1 MPMNEQHSQADQQ
14 LWQRAAGSGGALSVA
29 CPDQLELASYLDGQL
44 SGPQFELFEAHLAD
58 CRECRQA
65 VADAR
70 LIAVE
75 AADSTSAVP
84 QRVIRS
90 AQALVREPVQ
100 PSTSRNWRMARW
112 PVAAAA
118 SIAICVWGYRAG
130 MASTAPTDI
139 LPERL
144 AAEMSFGV
152 FDSSDDDSGEIE
164 LFASLLSEKP
174 R

>member
-1 MPMNEQHSQADQQ
+1 MDEQHSQSDQQ
-14 LWQRAAGSGGALSVA
+14 LWQRAAGPGHARSAA
-29 CPDQLELASYLDGQL
+29 CPDQLELTSYLDGQL
-44 SGPQFELFEAHLAD
+44 SVRQVESIEAHLAD

-75 AADSTSAVP
+75 AGVSTSAVP

-90 AQALVREPVQ
+90 AQALAPQPVQ
-100 PSTSRNWRMARW
+100 LSTSLGWRMARW
-112 PVAAAA
+112 PIAVAA

-130 MASTAPTDI
+130 MAYTDSSDI
-139 LPERL
+139 LPDRL
-144 AAEMSFGV
+144 VAEMSFGV
-152 FDSSDDDSGEIE
+152 FDRSDDDSDEIE
-164 LFASLLSEKP
+164 LIAYLLSEKP

>member
-1 MPMNEQHSQADQQ
+1 MDEQHSQADKRM
-14 LWQRAAGSGGALSVA
+14 WQHAAGTGRALSLA

-44 SGPQFELFEAHLAD
+44 SDPQVESIEAHLAD
-58 CRECRQA
+58 CRECREA

-70 LIAVE
+70 LIAAE
-75 AADSTSAVP
+75 AAVSTSVVP

-90 AQALVREPVQ
+90 AQALVRQQVQ
-100 PSTSRNWRMARW
+100 PSTSLNWRVARW
-112 PVAAAA
+112 PVAVAA

-130 MASTAPTDI
+130 MASTTSTDI

-144 AAEMSFGV
+144 ASEMSFGV
-152 FDSSDDDSGEIE
+152 FDPSDENSDEVE
-164 LFASLLSEKP
+164 LFASLLSERP

>member
-1 MPMNEQHSQADQQ
+1 MDEQHSQADQQ
-14 LWQRAAGSGGALSVA
+14 LWQRAAGSGRALSAA

-44 SGPQFELFEAHLAD
+44 SDPQIESFEAHLAD

-70 LIAVE
+70 LIAAE
-75 AADSTSAVP
+75 AAVSTSAAP

-90 AQALVREPVQ
+90 AQALMPQQVR
-100 PSTSRNWRMARW
+100 PSTSLNWRMTRW
-112 PVAAAA
+112 PVAVAA

-130 MASTAPTDI
+130 MASTASTDI
-139 LPERL
+139 LPDRL
-144 AAEMSFGV
+144 ASEMSFGV
-152 FDSSDDDSGEIE
+152 FDSSDEDSDEIE
-164 LFASLLSEKP
+164 LFALLLSEKP

>member
-1 MPMNEQHSQADQQ
+1 MNEQHSQADRR
-14 LWQRAAGSGGALSVA
+14 LWQRAAGPQRALSVV

-44 SGPQFELFEAHLAD
+44 SDPQFELFESHLAD
-58 CRECRQA
+58 CSECRQA
-65 VADAR
+65 VTDAR
-70 LIAVE
+70 LIAAE
-75 AADSTSAVP
+75 AAVSTSAAP
-84 QRVIRS
+84 QRAIRS
-90 AQALVREPVQ
+90 AQALVRQPVQ
-100 PSTSRNWRMARW
+100 PTTSRNWRMTRW

-130 MASTAPTDI
+130 MAYTAPTDI

-152 FDSSDDDSGEIE
+152 FDPSDEDSDEIE
-164 LFASLLSEKP
+164 LIAFLLSEKP

>member
-1 MPMNEQHSQADQQ
+1 MDEQHSQVDRQM
-14 LWQRAAGSGGALSVA
+14 WHRAAGSECALSVA
-29 CPDQLELASYLDGQL
+29 CPGQLELASYLDGQL
-44 SGPQFELFEAHLAD
+44 SDPEVESFEAHMAD

-70 LIAVE
+70 LIAAE
-75 AADSTSAVP
+75 AAVSTSVVP

-90 AQALVREPVQ
+90 AQALVRQRVQ
-100 PSTSRNWRMARW
+100 PSTNLKWRMTRW

-130 MASTAPTDI
+130 MAYTDSKDI
-139 LPERL
+139 LPDRL
-144 AAEMSFGV
+144 AAEMTFGV
-152 FDSSDDDSGEIE
+152 FDPSADDSDEIE
-164 LFASLLSEKP
+164 LMASLLSEKP